1 MASSSAAQSFIIPNV
16 AHLVYLKLFDN
27 SIYLMWLSLLEP
39 NLISNDL
46 MGIVDGTEPC
56 PSKYLPVSLAP
67 GAAPESSPDKAAAL
81 LNPAYTLWVKRD
93 QFTRS
98 WINSTLSE
106 SVLSTVYGLRPSHLV
121 WTFLAS
127 KFASQ
132 TRTRIAQLQRE
143 LQTLQQGSTTC
154 GTFINTAQQLAHQL
168 AAVGTHISDAELTNY
183 IIGGLHPS
191 YNSFVTLFSLL
202 SRAQLLSFDDFQ
214 AELLSFEHLL
224 NAQQQRIAPEPS
236 MALLSAKPSSYHFN
250 KKQQTPSIPQQF
262 SKEAFYSTFPLSRFF
277 TANRVLQVF
286 TAASFIFP
294 AFSSTL

>member
-1 MASSSAAQSFIIPNV
+1 
-16 AHLVYLKLFDN
+16 
-27 SIYLMWLSLLEP
+27 MWLSLLEP

-93 QFTRS
+93 QFTLS

-106 SVLSTVYGLRPSHLV
+106 LVLSSTVYGLRTSHLV

-143 LQTLQQGSTTC
+143 LYRRCNRVPPL
-154 GTFINTAQQLAHQL
+154 
-168 AAVGTHISDAELTNY
+168 V
-183 IIGGLHPS
+183 
-191 YNSFVTLFSLL
+191 V
-202 SRAQLLSFDDFQ
+202 
-214 AELLSFEHLL
+214 
-224 NAQQQRIAPEPS
+224 
-236 MALLSAKPSSYHFN
+236 PSSTRLN
-250 KKQQTPSIPQQF
+250 NLLINWLPLGLISVMQNLPT
-262 SKEAFYSTFPLSRFF
+262 TFLVVYIRPTIPLSHHSHCFLGH
-277 TANRVLQVF
+277 NYSHLM
-286 TAASFIFP
+286 IFRLSY
-294 AFSSTL
+294 FHLNIS